1 MIFSKEEEA
10 KIPFAPLKPHTDEI
24 RYKLSLIIVSWLQL
38 HWYYIFIKF
47 CVHGRSI
54 RMKRV
59 EIKSY
64 S

>member
-38 HWYYIFIKF
+38 HW
-47 CVHGRSI
+47 
-54 RMKRV
+54 
-59 EIKSY
+59 
-64 S
+64 